1 MRCALAK
8 TGALRQRRLASSTA
22 GGTSAS
28 LPALLMIL
36 GLLLACAKAAERFER
51 QEPPLQTARQQQR
64 PLPVAGGGSC
74 CWRRALVFQAA
85 FAAQEKPAQRKRRAD
100 LAGPAGQTRA
110 AAPEAAGF
118 GLEPHGA
125 TTATA
130 PGGRYREP
138 LLAPRSDLCKHPQG
152 GAAEI
157 SQRKR
162 KRPQARGNI
171 KRVGGWAQ
179 KILIFRILPVFS
191 GEGMVKVCVLNCL
204 FFEENMV

>member
-1 MRCALAK
+1 MQSVGNIRVKYSTTHGVFSIALFHPRRNLVQTGRSAPRQLDVGGPGGAK
-8 TGALRQRRLASSTA
+8 IPAVYGS
-22 GGTSAS
+22 GKSAPFHFNTRP
-28 LPALLMIL
+28 PALLMNL
-36 GLLLACAKAAERFER
+36 GLLLACAKAAERFAR
-51 QEPPLQTARQQQR
+51 QEPPLQTARWD
-64 PLPVAGGGSC
+64 V
-74 CWRRALVFQAA
+74 
-85 FAAQEKPAQRKRRAD
+85 

-162 KRPQARGNI
+162 KRPQARGNR
-171 KRVGGWAQ
+171 KRAGGRV
-179 KILIFRILPVFS
+179 KIIL
-191 GEGMVKVCVLNCL
+191 
-204 FFEENMV
+204 

>member
-85 FAAQEKPAQRKRRAD
+85 FAAQEKPAQRKRRTD
-100 LAGPAGQTRA
+100 LRGRISCAEPIF
-110 AAPEAAGF
+110 AAGLAPLQI
-118 GLEPHGA
+118 LERGA
-125 TTATA
+125 NNALLFPPLA
-130 PGGRYREP
+130 ALRRCCWANPGGGPRSSRFRFR
-138 LLAPRSDLCKHPQG
+138 APRGNNGDRARRAIQ
-152 GAAEI
+152 GAA
-157 SQRKR
+157 
-162 KRPQARGNI
+162 
-171 KRVGGWAQ
+171 VGAA
-179 KILIFRILPVFS
+179 L
-191 GEGMVKVCVLNCL
+191 
-204 FFEENMV
+204 

>member
-36 GLLLACAKAAERFER
+36 GLLLACAKAAERFAR

-100 LAGPAGQTRA
+100 LAGPDLLRLTNICGGTCALANIGARRQQRLAVSATGGASALLLGKPGRRPQEKLLPGQFPPEGGCRA
-110 AAPEAAGF
+110 AA
-118 GLEPHGA
+118 
-125 TTATA
+125 
-130 PGGRYREP
+130 GGI
-138 LLAPRSDLCKHPQG
+138 H
-152 GAAEI
+152 
-157 SQRKR
+157 
-162 KRPQARGNI
+162 
-171 KRVGGWAQ
+171 
-179 KILIFRILPVFS
+179 
-191 GEGMVKVCVLNCL
+191 
-204 FFEENMV
+204 